1 MKFRHLQ
8 LISFLLL
15 VLIGG
20 SNAIAQQFTVGNLK
34 YDFGGWG
41 DGLSVCGYTGNLP
54 SRLNIPETV
63 EHNNNTYLVA
73 GVRRFDYHSFSNQ
86 FWGVFECS
94 GGQLPHIDTIDF
106 GNGVRHIGEN
116 TCRSNIYLKH
126 VYFGNNL
133 ESISQNAFRDCWYA
147 DRHLVFPESLKTIG
161 KAAFFKFGKNNS
173 SIAAYALVIPSN
185 VTYISRQAFYEAQ
198 FPSLIFHGDLL
209 TCISEEAF
217 YKAICGSGTL
227 ALPNHVVT
235 VYNKAFYDCDFT
247 SVTTGEYLKK
257 IYKQAFYGC
266 DDMQTLTLGRSVD
279 SIGQQAFAQ
288 CSSLNNV
295 VCLSVY
301 PPRLSSN
308 AFQGIASNATLT
320 VPAGSFEA
328 YFNSSWHDYFPNII
342 EEGATGIS
350 FIAQNLRYRVNAD
363 NNSVTLLGAADGAT
377 ISGTQ
382 VFGGTVSYNGHTYN
396 VTKIGNDA
404 FKQNTGIT
412 VVSIQS
418 PIEEIGANAF
428 TLCTALNSVALPN
441 TLKRIEYGA
450 FAICPNL
457 HLSTAGFP
465 NSLEYIGTFAFWSCA
480 MGNVTFGNSLK
491 TIGTGAFMGSGISGQ
506 LNLPNSLEFIG
517 EGAFENCSGLTGS
530 LNIPSSVWYIGDHAF
545 WQCINLSGTLN
556 IPSGVTHLGVGAF
569 KGCTGFT
576 GQLHTPSSIT
586 EIPNSAFEGCTGI
599 TGWTCLSTVRSIGNS
614 AFKDSGLQDLRLGA
628 ELDSIAPYAFY
639 GCSSMMVVN
648 VKEVEGVPGIA
659 VNAFNGVP
667 CTHLVVPCGMDIYY
681 EASAWSA
688 HFTDIEA
695 ECHDGYSFED
705 NTLNDWTTIDADGD
719 GNNWFVIEEAEY
731 QSAHSGSYY
740 VTSASY
746 WGGTWLYPDNYIVS
760 PQKGRYSQIRFY
772 ARTSDMSYPNEHFGV
787 AVSTGNN
794 TNPNFFTTIQEW
806 TMTTKEGGSW
816 HEYTVDLSGYDED
829 IWVAIR
835 HFNCSDQARL
845 CVDDIALSSLPII
858 SNIQLE
864 GFTLPE
870 FGEHPDFNL
879 EVPEIA
885 PYAIEQVRWLD
896 NGNDMST
903 TSVFNNE
910 SHSYVMW
917 VTLTPAPGFSF
928 AEDAMVSYDGDISI
942 HNEAYNVLNAD
953 GSIIVPTI
961 EFTVH
966 QGLVSSINVDGFT
979 APVWGEHP
987 DFDLSVDPSANY
999 TLEGVYWLFMNSNE
1013 YIYLTS
1019 GDVFNREDGNY
1030 LMEVEIAPKSGY
1042 HFDNTTA
1049 LSFNGDATLVN
1060 PSTSIIY
1067 DGHYYVDSYSFNL
1080 IDGVFTQSVN
1090 NIAIYPNPTKDV
1102 VKINAKNLKNV
1113 AIYNMMG
1120 QKVFETEV
1128 SGDEFE
1134 YNFNG
1139 STGMYL
1145 IRVETKKGVE
1155 TNRVV
1160 VM

>member
-1 MKFRHLQ
+1 M
-8 LISFLLL
+8 
-15 VLIGG
+15 
-20 SNAIAQQFTVGNLK
+20 N
-34 YDFGGWG
+34 
-41 DGLSVCGYTGNLP
+41 
-54 SRLNIPETV
+54 
-63 EHNNNTYLVA
+63 VA
-73 GVRRFDYHSFSNQ
+73 
-86 FWGVFECS
+86 

-133 ESISQNAFRDCWYA
+133 ESIGQNAFRDCWYA
-147 DRHLVFPESLKTIG
+147 DRNLAFPESLKTIG
-161 KAAFFKFGKNNS
+161 EAAFFKFGKNNS

-185 VTYISRQAFYEAQ
+185 VTNISRQAFYEAQ
-198 FPSLIFHGDLL
+198 FPSLIFHGDSL

-217 YKAICGSGTL
+217 YKAIYGSGTL

-288 CSSLNNV
+288 CSSLSDV
-295 VCLSVY
+295 VCHSVY
-301 PPRLSSN
+301 PPGLGSN

-342 EEGATGIS
+342 EEGTTGIS
-350 FIAQNLRYRVNAD
+350 FISQNLRYRVNED
-363 NNSVTLLGAADGAT
+363 NTSVTLLGAAEGAT
-377 ISGTQ
+377 ISGTH
-382 VFGGTVSYNGHTYN
+382 VFGGTVSYNGHMYN
-396 VTKIGNDA
+396 VTKIGNEA

-412 VVSIQS
+412 VLSIQS

-480 MGNVTFGNSLK
+480 MGDVTFGNSLK
-491 TIGTGAFMGSGISGQ
+491 TIGTGAFVGSGISGQ

-530 LNIPSSVWYIGDHAF
+530 LNIPSSVWYVGDYAF
-545 WQCINLSGTLN
+545 WNCTNLSGTLN
-556 IPSGVTHLGVGAF
+556 IPSGVRYLGVGAF

-576 GQLHTPSSIT
+576 GQMHTPSSIT

-599 TGWTCLSTVRSIGNS
+599 TGWTCHSTVRSIGNS
-614 AFKDSGLQDLRLGA
+614 AFKDSGLQDLRLGS

-667 CTHLVVPCGMDIYY
+667 CTHLVVPCGMDMYY

-705 NTLNDWTTIDADGD
+705 NTLNGWTTIDADGD
-719 GNNWFVIEEAEY
+719 GNDWFVMEEAEY
-731 QSAHSGSYY
+731 QSAHTGSYY
-740 VTSASY
+740 ATSASY
-746 WGGTWLYPDNYIVS
+746 WGGTWLYPDNYMVS

-772 ARTSDMSYPNEHFGV
+772 ARTSTTNLPNEHFGV

-806 TMTTKEGGSW
+806 TMTPKEGGSW

-835 HFNCSDQARL
+835 HFNCSDQGRL
-845 CVDDIALSSLPII
+845 CVDDIALGFLPVI

-864 GFTLPE
+864 GFTLPV

-885 PYAIEQVRWLD
+885 PYVINDVIWFKDGVEMSATDVFEQDYYWMRVVLSPAPGYRFDAYTVASFDGDNSIHCEEYNELYD
-896 NGNDMST
+896 NGNIAVETVSFYVTEST
-903 TSVFNNE
+903 GIDEQS
-910 SHSYVMW
+910 
-917 VTLTPAPGFSF
+917 
-928 AEDAMVSYDGDISI
+928 AEKV
-942 HNEAYNVLNAD
+942 
-953 GSIIVPTI
+953 
-961 EFTVH
+961 
-966 QGLVSSINVDGFT
+966 
-979 APVWGEHP
+979 
-987 DFDLSVDPSANY
+987 
-999 TLEGVYWLFMNSNE
+999 
-1013 YIYLTS
+1013 
-1019 GDVFNREDGNY
+1019 
-1030 LMEVEIAPKSGY
+1030 
-1042 HFDNTTA
+1042 
-1049 LSFNGDATLVN
+1049 
-1060 PSTSIIY
+1060 
-1067 DGHYYVDSYSFNL
+1067 
-1080 IDGVFTQSVN
+1080 
-1090 NIAIYPNPTKDV
+1090 AIYPNPSNGI
-1102 VKINAKNLKNV
+1102 VKISAENLKNI

-1120 QKVFETEV
+1120 QKVFETEA
-1128 SGDEFE
+1128 SGNEFE
-1134 YNFNG
+1134 YDFQG
-1139 STGMYL
+1139 VKGMY
-1145 IRVETKKGVE
+1145 IIKVETLKGVE
-1155 TNRVV
+1155 TKRIV